1 MAEGG
6 LVPFE
11 LTVQILINGLIANPS
26 KNYLIDGFPRAVE
39 QAIYFEQHVCEC
51 QQVLF
56 YDVHED
62 TLMERCLARASTSA
76 VQREDDNAE
85 TLRKRLKAFQ
95 DYSRPVVDLYKKFG
109 KVRHIDASQSI
120 AKVYEETRKAVLPQV
135 HFILGPPRSGK
146 KTLGAQL
153 AERTNMANLH
163 FDQFLKEHNLFG
175 KDDETIVNALISHL
189 VSQAAPRVLIY
200 DFPQNEA

>member
-1 MAEGG
+1 M
-6 LVPFE
+6 
-11 LTVQILINGLIANPS
+11 
-26 KNYLIDGFPRAVE
+26 E

-56 YDVHED
+56 YDVSED
-62 TLMERCLARASTSA
+62 TLMERCLVRASTAA

-95 DYSRPVVDLYKKFG
+95 ESSRPVVDLYKKFG
-109 KVRHIDASQSI
+109 KVRQIDASQSI

-146 KTLGAQL
+146 KTLGQKL
-153 AERTNMANLH
+153 AERTNMANLY
-163 FDQFLKEHNLFG
+163 FDQFLKDNNLFG
-175 KDDETIVNALISHL
+175 KDDETIVNSLISHL
-189 VSQAAPRVLIY
+189 VNQAATRVLIY
-200 DFPQNEA
+200 DFP

>member
-1 MAEGG
+1 M
-6 LVPFE
+6 
-11 LTVQILINGLIANPS
+11 
-26 KNYLIDGFPRAVE
+26 
-39 QAIYFEQHVCEC
+39 
-51 QQVLF
+51 
-56 YDVHED
+56 
-62 TLMERCLARASTSA
+62 
-76 VQREDDNAE
+76 
-85 TLRKRLKAFQ
+85 
-95 DYSRPVVDLYKKFG
+95 VDLYKKFG